1 MVHAA
6 IDGFER
12 QWPAKTVR
20 ESWTSR
26 MRGVIANQIRLTDGL
41 AKGERADRN

>member
-20 ESWTSR
+20 ES
-26 MRGVIANQIRLTDGL
+26 
-41 AKGERADRN
+41 